1 MHQLPGCGRPARL
14 CAELVQVPS
23 QSGGAAGSCDEL
35 GGRAVQVRAGQ
46 CIPALD
52 VAERNVA
59 DMAEKPADALSAGA
73 ALVAAARVVVVH
85 VDALPLFEW
94 LVTHAAGVLLR
105 LE

>member
-1 MHQLPGCGRPARL
+1 MEMEGA
-14 CAELVQVPS
+14 LVHAPS
-23 QSGGAAGSCDEL
+23 QSGGAASSCDEL
-35 GGRAVQVRAGQ
+35 GGRIIQVQPRKGV
-46 CIPALD
+46 PPLD
-52 VAERNVA
+52 VTKRNIT

-73 ALVAAARVVVVH
+73 ALVAAARVVVIH